1 MSTHF
6 CKVGTVRP
14 NLNEGSNST
23 KLKSNSVDQKAVK
36 VIQLGKLS
44 KKIA

>member
-1 MSTHF
+1 MNTHF

-14 NLNEGSNST
+14 NLNKTLNST
-23 KLKSNSVDQKAVK
+23 ELKPNSVEQKAVK
-36 VIQLGKLS
+36 VIKLGKLS

>member
-14 NLNEGSNST
+14 NLNIDSNST
-23 KLKSNSVDQKAVK
+23 ELKSDTIEKKAVK
-36 VIQLGKLS
+36 VIHLGKLS
-44 KKIA
+44 KKTA

>member
-14 NLNEGSNST
+14 NLDNNFNST
-23 KLKSNSVDQKAVK
+23 KLEHNSVEQKTLK
-36 VIQLGKLS
+36 IINLGKLS
-44 KKIA
+44 KKTD

>member
-14 NLNEGSNST
+14 NLNKGLNS
-23 KLKSNSVDQKAVK
+23 KEIELNSVEQKSNT
-36 VIQLGKLS
+36 ILPLGKLS
-44 KKIA
+44 KKTA